1 MYTNNSII
9 NLNHVNNNRPVAV
22 EQHSA
27 VQLAE
32 HIFVATPVEQRSA
45 AAAIL
50 QQPSCPPDQSA
61 AEILR
66 PTLQSPE

>member
-1 MYTNNSII
+1 M
-9 NLNHVNNNRPVAV
+9 AV

-32 HIFVATPVEQRSA
+32 HIFVAAPAEQRSA

-50 QQPSCPPDQSA
+50 QQPSCPPAQSA